1 MKHVL
6 VLLTREENVLFSVS
20 GARQLITTLAS
31 FLLRS
36 NMMQTLR
43 GIFKVLNLEV
53 LYAQREIFGAYGEE
67 CIKNSQLYT
76 TRSEY

>member
-6 VLLTREENVLFSVS
+6 VLLTREENVQFSVS
-20 GARQLITTLAS
+20 GARQLIATLAS

-43 GIFKVLNLEV
+43 GIFKGLNLEI
-53 LYAQREIFGAYGEE
+53 LYA
-67 CIKNSQLYT
+67 
-76 TRSEY
+76 